1 MPSQKRQRQRA
12 GRQAARQ
19 AAREAQR
26 RTARRRRAVSIV
38 VLVAL
43 VAGVALLLSRGDG
56 EQEVEAGR
64 GTTTTVA
71 GRADQDPFSA
81 LQPPGSAPCPASDGS
96 SDRRISFDG
105 PPRKCIDLDK
115 AYKATVETDVGTFTI
130 DLETRKAPVTVNNFV
145 FLARHHF
152 YDGAPFHRVVPGFVV
167 QGGDAEKGDGTGGP
181 GYTIQEEPPEAGQYR
196 IGSVAMAKTA
206 QPNSTGSQFF
216 VITGEQGV
224 ALPPQYSLF
233 GTVTE
238 GLDVVKKI
246 EADGAADPNP
256 PKVVHRMTR
265 VGIIEI

>member
-26 RTARRRRAVSIV
+26 RTARRRRAVSII

-43 VAGVALLLSRGDG
+43 VAGVALLLSRGEG

-64 GTTTTVA
+64 GTTTTA
-71 GRADQDPFSA
+71 RPADADPFAS
-81 LQPPGSAPCPASDGS
+81 LQAGGAPCPAADGS
-96 SDRRISFDG
+96 SDRRIAFDG

-115 AYKATVETDVGTFTI
+115 TYKATIETDVGTFTV

-145 FLARHHF
+145 FLARYHF
-152 YDGAPFHRVVPGFVV
+152 YEGVPFHRVVPGFVV

-181 GYTIQEEPPEAGQYR
+181 GYTIPEEPPEAGQYR
-196 IGSVAMAKTA
+196 IGSMAMAKTA

-216 VITGEQGV
+216 VITGEQGTG
-224 ALPPQYSLF
+224 LPPQYSLF

-246 EADGAADPNP
+246 EADGAPDPNP